1 VLLGAPDARRCS
13 FWCRPQ
19 ILMPICCAGLSTLGW
34 GRRWRAPAGGSY
46 IVLLLTVVYSYRERA
61 TTGGSPVSQRHCPC
75 RRCHLRHLPLPSGQ
89 TQSSCA
95 QLQTRGSGSPLSAA
109 RLAPRYVPDGIGPGD
124 GRSKWCI
131 PGERRP
137 KATRKI
143 RVAFLRSILN
153 DFLNEWLS
161 KSGSFA

>member
-1 VLLGAPDARRCS
+1 MSSGSRR
-13 FWCRPQ
+13 
-19 ILMPICCAGLSTLGW
+19 AGLRTR
-34 GRRWRAPAGGSY
+34 GRRSYGISLLQWKGMTGLQCVCGDVFRAQWDIEPASCGVAY
-46 IVLLLTVVYSYRERA
+46 LLNQLNWVGA
-61 TTGGSPVSQRHCPC
+61 GHQ
-75 RRCHLRHLPLPSGQ
+75 GQ

-95 QLQTRGSGSPLSAA
+95 QLQTRGRGSPLSAA
-109 RLAPRYVPDGIGPGD
+109 RMAPRYVPDGIGPGD